1 MLLIKKIIKGTQID
15 KIERKSYIET
25 QWNISLDKAPTRVIG
40 KLKNMMIRTEFFMS
54 HSCIK
59 LDFKYHQ
66 SRQKKIRLKY
76 SVDLRYSRFSSASKM
91 YIAEVS
97 NSKATILITSNFPS
111 I

>member
-66 SRQKKIRLKY
+66 SSQKKIRLECD
-76 SVDLRYSRFSSASKM
+76 VDLWYSRFSSAPEM
-91 YIAEVS
+91 YITEAA
-97 NSKATILITSNFPS
+97 N
-111 I
+111 